1 MYQRFVLPVFV
12 LALFLLPFSQVVAKE
27 ARTLDWDGLVPL
39 IAYPQNP
46 LKDLTEEQQGRL
58 EFIADIRF
66 MGSQGRVGKESQ
78 AYKDAQEEEKTLT
91 AEGLDVDTLVKKY
104 EKMRAEVRRIS
115 GSVVKELDGQKVRIP
130 GYALP
135 LEYSGEAVKEFL
147 LVPYVG
153 ACIHTPPPPPNQM
166 VFVTAEKPFVVDDLY
181 MPVWVTGEMTVQG
194 VSKNLSL
201 VDGESKVDAGYT
213 LSGTR
218 IEPYIIPR

>member
-1 MYQRFVLPVFV
+1 MHQRFVLPVFV

-27 ARTLDWDGLVPL
+27 ARTLGWDDLVPL

-46 LKDLTEEQQGRL
+46 LTDLTEEQRGGV

-66 MGSQGRVGKESQ
+66 MVAQGQFDAESQ
-78 AYKDAQEEEKTLT
+78 AYKDAQEEEKNLT
-91 AEGLDVDTLVKKY
+91 AQGLDVDALVGKY
-104 EKMRAEVRRIS
+104 EKMRAEVRRIN
-115 GSVVKELDGQKVRIP
+115 GSVVKELGGQKVRIP

-153 ACIHTPPPPPNQM
+153 ACIHTPPPPSNQM

-201 VDGESKVDAGYT
+201 VDGESEVEAGYT

-218 IEPYIIPR
+218 IEPYITPR